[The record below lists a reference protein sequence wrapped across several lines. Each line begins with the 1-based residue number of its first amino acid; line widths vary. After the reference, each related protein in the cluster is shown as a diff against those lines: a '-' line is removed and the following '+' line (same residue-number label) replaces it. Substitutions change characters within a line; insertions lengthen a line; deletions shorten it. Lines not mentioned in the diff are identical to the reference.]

1 LPKPGKRSL
10 IIVVLCLA
18 TLAGLAG
25 GVYAYDSGRR
35 ALIAQGVTIG
45 GIDVGGLSR
54 AAADQRVRAELL
66 GPLTKPIVV
75 ESGGRTW
82 KLGARESR
90 IAADIPAMVDRAVTV
105 SRRGWLLPRVVRSLT
120 GGHVYTDIPAPVA
133 YSDAAVIRLLDRVRR
148 ALDKPA
154 VNAGLLFNPTGF
166 TKLPSRDGLAVQ
178 AGALHRAIRAAIV
191 DPSANRTFVA
201 PLHKVTP
208 KITTRGLARAYPAV
222 VVIDRTQFRLRLFKH
237 LRLKKTYPIAVGR
250 VGLETPAGL
259 YHVQWKEVNPVWH
272 VPKRSWAGDLAGK
285 TIPAGDPRNPL
296 KARWLAIY
304 DGAGIHGTSDDA
316 SIGSAASH
324 GCIRMHIPDVI
335 ELYPQVPVG
344 APVYIA

>member
-1 LPKPGKRSL
+1 LRKRSL
-10 IIVVLCLA
+10 VIVVLSVAILA
-18 TLAGLAG
+18 ALAG

-35 ALIAQGVTIG
+35 ELIAQGVTIG

-54 AAADQRVRAELL
+54 AAAEERVRSELL
-66 GPLTKPIVV
+66 EPLSRPIVV
-75 ESGGRTW
+75 RAGTGTW
-82 KLGARESR
+82 TLGARESR
-90 IAADIPAMVDRAVTV
+90 IAADIPGMVQRAILA
-105 SRRGWLLPRVVRSLT
+105 SRHGWLLDRVVRSLT
-120 GGHVYTDIPAPVA
+120 GGHVYADIPAPVT

-148 ALDKPA
+148 VVDKPA
-154 VNAGLLFNPTGF
+154 IDAGLRFNPSGF
-166 TKLPSRDGLAVQ
+166 KKVQGHDGLAIE
-178 AGALHRAIRAAIV
+178 ASALHRAIRAAIV
-191 DPSANRTFVA
+191 DPAANRTFVA
-201 PLHKVTP
+201 PLHKVRP
-208 KITTRGLARAYPAV
+208 KITMRGLARAYPAV
-222 VVIDRTQFRLRLFKH
+222 VVIDRSTFKLRLFRH
-237 LRLKKTYPIAVGR
+237 LRLKKTYPIAVGQA
-250 VGLETPAGL
+250 GLETPAGL

-272 VPKRSWAGDLAGK
+272 VPKRPWAKDLAGK